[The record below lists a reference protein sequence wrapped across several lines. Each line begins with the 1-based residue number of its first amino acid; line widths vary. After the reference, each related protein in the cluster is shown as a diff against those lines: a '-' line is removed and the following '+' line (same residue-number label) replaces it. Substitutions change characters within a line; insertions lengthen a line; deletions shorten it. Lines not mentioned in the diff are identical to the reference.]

1 MRVTPGIVSTSSRR
15 IGTSLLCAALVF
27 SAGCLDLKPPEAC
40 SVTVAPISLTLP
52 VNGSAPIVGTA
63 FNCDGNTIRNK
74 RINYSASNTA
84 VATVTDAG
92 QVLAIAVGSAT
103 ISAVADGK
111 SASVQVTVTPEQAAT
126 VTVTP
131 NTLTLRTG
139 NTRQLSATARNSQNV
154 VITGRTFRWSSSNT
168 SIASVD
174 QTGLVIA
181 LTPGNVVITAETDQ
195 TVGQAAIQ
203 VTPVPIGS
211 CSLTPTSAKVTTGQN
226 ASFTITL
233 RDTATV
239 PNVIPTQ
246 GRPIVWTSDNEVVA
260 TVSTTGLVTTR
271 RAGTAQIKASPV
283 EYPAIDCRATVEA
296 VDPRIDRVTIQPR
309 VSNLR
314 LGIPRAFGAILLD
327 STNTQI
333 PQGRVVVWSTNTPT
347 IISLNQT
354 GIVTPIALGTARL
367 IATSEGVADTLTFTV
382 TRVPVLSVTLSP
394 LQTTI
399 VEGQTAQFQARV
411 TDSTGTEVTDRTI
424 EWLVSDPTRAS
435 ITQTGRVTALAP
447 GAVTVFA
454 EVEQRVGQANLIVT
468 QIPVDTIVVVDSFTV
483 NLGAQSAFAIELRD
497 AQGNVLRNRNVVV
510 TSNLPGVA
518 VGQPNAQSTTISVA
532 GISLG
537 TATLTLQAVD
547 ANNRN
552 QGKASRVV
560 VTVQTPPTTGGGG
573 GGAPPPED

>member
-74 RINYSASNTA
+74 RINYSSSNTA

-92 QVLAIAVGSAT
+92 QVLAIAVGSAS

-111 SASVQVTVTPEQAAT
+111 SASVQVTVTPEQATT

-139 NTRQLSATARNSQNV
+139 NTRQLTATARNNQNV
-154 VITGRTFRWSSSNT
+154 IITGRTFRWSSSNT

-174 QTGLVIA
+174 QTGFVIA
-181 LTPGNVVITAETDQ
+181 LTPGNVAITAETDQ

-283 EYPAIDCRATVEA
+283 EFPAIECRATVEA

-382 TRVPVLSVTLSP
+382 TRVPVQSVTLSP

-435 ITQTGRVTALAP
+435 ITQTGRVTALAA

-454 EVEQRVGQANLIVT
+454 EVEQRVGQANLIIT
-468 QIPVDTIVVVDSFTV
+468 QIPVDTIVAVDSFTV

-510 TSNLPGVA
+510 TSTFPGVA

-532 GISLG
+532 GLSLG

-560 VTVQTPPTTGGGG
+560 ITVQTPPTTGGGG
-573 GGAPPPED
+573 GAPPPND

>member
-74 RINYSASNTA
+74 RINYSSSNTA

-154 VITGRTFRWSSSNT
+154 IITGRTFRWSSSNT

-174 QTGLVIA
+174 QTGLVTA
-181 LTPGNVVITAETDQ
+181 LTAGNVVVTAESDQ

-203 VTPVPIGS
+203 VTLVPIGS

-226 ASFTITL
+226 ASFTLTL
-233 RDTATV
+233 RDTAS
-239 PNVIPTQ
+239 NVIPSQ
-246 GRPIVWTSDNEVVA
+246 GRQIVWTSDNEVVA

-271 RAGTAQIKASPV
+271 RAGSAQIKASPT

-296 VDPRIDRVTIQPR
+296 VDPRINTVTISPR
-309 VSNLR
+309 VGQLR

-327 STNTQI
+327 SANTQI
-333 PQGRVVVWSTNTPT
+333 PPGRIVTWSTNTPT
-347 IISLNQT
+347 IISITQT
-354 GIVTPIALGTARL
+354 GIVTPLSLGTARI
-367 IATSEGVADTLTFTV
+367 IATAEGVADTVSLPV
-382 TRVPVLSVTLSP
+382 TRVPVQSVTLTP
-394 LQTTI
+394 LQATI
-399 VEGQTAQFQARV
+399 LEGQTAQFQARV
-411 TDSTGTEVTDRTI
+411 TDSTGTEVTDRTV

-454 EVEQRVGQANLIVT
+454 EVEQRVGQANLIIT

-560 VTVQTPPTTGGGG
+560 ITVQTPPTTGGGG

>member
-74 RINYSASNTA
+74 RINYSSSNTA

>member
-40 SVTVAPISLTLP
+40 SVTIAPTSLSLP
-52 VNGSAPIVGTA
+52 VNGSATVVGTA

-74 RINYSASNTA
+74 RINFSSSNTA
-84 VATVTDAG
+84 VATVTDEG
-92 QVLAIAVGSAT
+92 VVLAISVGST
-103 ISAVADGK
+103 SISAVADGK
-111 SASVQVTVTPEQAAT
+111 SASAQVTVTPEQAAT

-139 NTRQLSATARNSQNV
+139 NTRQLTATARNNQNV
-154 VITGRTFRWSSSNT
+154 IITGRTFRWSSSNT

-181 LTPGNVVITAETDQ
+181 QTPGNVVITAETDQ

-296 VDPRIDRVTIQPR
+296 VDPRINTVTISPR
-309 VSNLR
+309 IGQLR
-314 LGIPRAFGAILLD
+314 LGIPRAFGALLLD
-327 STNTQI
+327 SANTQI
-333 PQGRVVVWSTNTPT
+333 PPGRIVTWSTNTPT
-347 IISLNQT
+347 IISITQT
-354 GIVTPIALGTARL
+354 GIVTPLALGTARI
-367 IATSEGVADTLTFTV
+367 IATAEGVADTVSLPV
-382 TRVPVLSVTLSP
+382 TRVPVQSVTLTP
-394 LQTTI
+394 LQVSI
-399 VEGQTAQFQARV
+399 LEGQTAQFQARV

-435 ITQTGRVTALAP
+435 ITQTGRVTALAA

-454 EVEQRVGQANLIVT
+454 EVEQRVGQANLVIT
-468 QIPVDTIVVVDSFTV
+468 QIPVDTIVAVDSFTV

-497 AQGNVLRNRNVVV
+497 AQGNVLRNRNVLV
-510 TSNLPGVA
+510 TSNFPGVA
-518 VGQPNAQSTTISVA
+518 VGQPNQQSTTVSVA
-532 GISLG
+532 GLSLG

-560 VTVQTPPTTGGGG
+560 ITVRTPPTTGGGG

>member
-74 RINYSASNTA
+74 RINYSSSNTA

-92 QVLAIAVGSAT
+92 QVLAIAVGSAS

-111 SASVQVTVTPEQAAT
+111 SASVQVTVTPEQATT

-139 NTRQLSATARNSQNV
+139 NTRQLTATARNNQNV
-154 VITGRTFRWSSSNT
+154 IITGRTFRWSSSNT

-174 QTGLVIA
+174 QTGFVIA

-233 RDTATV
+233 RDTAAV

-260 TVSTTGLVTTR
+260 TVSTTGLATTR

-283 EYPAIDCRATVEA
+283 EFPAIDCRATVEA
-296 VDPRIDRVTIQPR
+296 VDPRINTVTISPR

-327 STNTQI
+327 SASTQI
-333 PQGRVVVWSTNTPT
+333 PPGRIVTWSTNTPT
-347 IISLNQT
+347 IISVNQT

-382 TRVPVLSVTLSP
+382 TRVPVQSVTLSP

-435 ITQTGRVTALAP
+435 ITQTGRVTALAA

-454 EVEQRVGQANLIVT
+454 EVEQRVGQANLIIT
-468 QIPVDTIVVVDSFTV
+468 QIPVDTIVAVDSFTV

-497 AQGNVLRNRNVVV
+497 AQGNVLRNRNVLV
-510 TSNLPGVA
+510 TSNFPGVA
-518 VGQPNAQSTTISVA
+518 VGQPNQQSTSVSVA
-532 GISLG
+532 GLSLG
-537 TATLTLQAVD
+537 TATFTLQAVD

-560 VTVQTPPTTGGGG
+560 ITVRTPPGTGGGG
-573 GGAPPPED
+573 GGAPPPEH

>member
-27 SAGCLDLKPPEAC
+27 GAGCLDLKPPEAC

-74 RINYSASNTA
+74 RINYSSSNTA

-92 QVLAIAVGSAT
+92 QVLAIAVGSAS

-111 SASVQVTVTPEQAAT
+111 SASVQVTVTPEQATT

-139 NTRQLSATARNSQNV
+139 NTRQLTATARNNQNV
-154 VITGRTFRWSSSNT
+154 IITGRTFRWSSSNT

-174 QTGLVIA
+174 QTGFVIA

-283 EYPAIDCRATVEA
+283 EFPAIECRATVEA

-382 TRVPVLSVTLSP
+382 TRVPVQSVTLSP

-435 ITQTGRVTALAP
+435 ITQTGRVTALAA

-454 EVEQRVGQANLIVT
+454 EVEQRVGQANLIIT
-468 QIPVDTIVVVDSFTV
+468 QIPVDTIVAVDSFTV

-497 AQGNVLRNRNVVV
+497 AQGNVLRNRNVLV
-510 TSNLPGVA
+510 TSNFPGVA
-518 VGQPNAQSTTISVA
+518 VGQPNQQSTSVSVA
-532 GISLG
+532 GLSLG
-537 TATLTLQAVD
+537 TATFTLQAVD

-560 VTVQTPPTTGGGG
+560 ITVQTPPTTGGGG
-573 GGAPPPED
+573 GAPPPND

>member
-74 RINYSASNTA
+74 RINYSSSNTA

-92 QVLAIAVGSAT
+92 QVLAIAVGSAS

-111 SASVQVTVTPEQAAT
+111 SASVQVTVTPEQATT

-139 NTRQLSATARNSQNV
+139 NTRQLTATARNNQNV
-154 VITGRTFRWSSSNT
+154 IITGRTFRWSSSNT

-174 QTGLVIA
+174 QTGFVIA

-233 RDTATV
+233 RDTAAV

-283 EYPAIDCRATVEA
+283 EFPAIDCRATVEA

-347 IISLNQT
+347 TISLNQT

-382 TRVPVLSVTLSP
+382 TRVPVQSVTLSP

-435 ITQTGRVTALAP
+435 ITQTGRVTALAA

-454 EVEQRVGQANLIVT
+454 EVEQRVGQANLIIT
-468 QIPVDTIVVVDSFTV
+468 QIPVDTIVAVDSFTV

-497 AQGNVLRNRNVVV
+497 AQGNVLRNRNVLV
-510 TSNLPGVA
+510 TSNFPGVA
-518 VGQPNAQSTTISVA
+518 VGQPNQQSTSVSVA
-532 GISLG
+532 GLSLG
-537 TATLTLQAVD
+537 TATFTLQAVD

-560 VTVQTPPTTGGGG
+560 ITVRTPPGTGGGG
-573 GGAPPPED
+573 GGAPPPEH

>member
-74 RINYSASNTA
+74 RINYSSSNTA

-92 QVLAIAVGSAT
+92 QVLAIAVGSAS

-111 SASVQVTVTPEQAAT
+111 SASVQVTVTPEQATT

-139 NTRQLSATARNSQNV
+139 NTRQLTATARNNQNV
-154 VITGRTFRWSSSNT
+154 IITGRTFRWSSSNT

-174 QTGLVIA
+174 QTGFVIA

-283 EYPAIDCRATVEA
+283 EFPAIECRATVEA

-382 TRVPVLSVTLSP
+382 TRVPVQSVTLSP

-435 ITQTGRVTALAP
+435 ITQTGRVTALAA

-454 EVEQRVGQANLIVT
+454 EVEQRVGQANLIIT
-468 QIPVDTIVVVDSFTV
+468 QIPVDTIVAVDSFTV

-497 AQGNVLRNRNVVV
+497 AQGNVLRNRNVLV
-510 TSNLPGVA
+510 TSNFPGVA
-518 VGQPNAQSTTISVA
+518 VGQPNQQSTSVSVA
-532 GISLG
+532 GLSLG
-537 TATLTLQAVD
+537 TATFTLQAVD

-560 VTVQTPPTTGGGG
+560 ITVQTPPTTGGGG
-573 GGAPPPED
+573 GAPPPND